1 MDRRERGGL
10 GKGKTMN
17 DKASCV
23 GNQGVRPLEGNVEAP
38 VKPVESSSVKQ
49 IQTGGKTGEPREA
62 VQQQPDE
69 KLDLCMENIRKFIR
83 NIDVK
88 SL

>member
-1 MDRRERGGL
+1 MDRRECGGF
-10 GKGKTMN
+10 GKEETMN
-17 DKASCV
+17 DTASCI
-23 GNQGVRPLEGNVEAP
+23 GDQGVRPLEENVEAP

-49 IQTGGKTGEPREA
+49 AQTGGKPRESREA
-62 VQQQPDE
+62 VPKQRDE
-69 KLDLCMENIRKFIR
+69 KLDLCMENIRNFIR